1 VRSHQWFTLY
11 FIIVGILTSNG
22 VPDLVDDS
30 VPDMV
35 VPADVLV
42 FCWGNEERNAWDL
55 LSDKT
60 ADCTGTLR
68 VANVQGRRR
77 SQ

>member
-1 VRSHQWFTLY
+1 MRSHQWFTLY

-22 VPDLVDDS
+22 VPDLIDDS

-42 FCWGNEERNAWDL
+42 L
-55 LSDKT
+55 T
-60 ADCTGTLR
+60 AGAMKEMHGICCQT
-68 VANVQGRRR
+68 
-77 SQ
+77 